1 MQSLDDPPTSDELGI
16 AMDKMKWGKAG
27 GRTGILPELI
37 LCGGLG
43 LQHRLLVLMRKKWT
57 SGSVVKDWKD
67 AEIVP
72 IPKKGDLKHCNI
84 WRGISLLD
92 VVGKLFGRMLQNK
105 LQLIAEKVPLNLS
118 VASTKVGDVWI

>member
-1 MQSLDDPPTSDELGI
+1 
-16 AMDKMKWGKAG
+16 MDKMKWGKAG

-37 LCGGLG
+37 LCVGLG
-43 LQHRLLVLMRKKWT
+43 LQHRLLVLVRKMWT
-57 SGSVVKDWKD
+57 AGSVVKDWKD
-67 AEIVP
+67 EEIFP

-92 VVGKLFGRMLQNK
+92 VVGKLFGRMLQNR

-118 VASTKVGDVWI
+118 VASTKVGDVCI